1 METKIPLKMHVV
13 RLVNDENQTVN
24 TTHLHVVCRCAQRDT
39 NTHVIATDKRW
50 YINTLNDDYNA
61 NCETSF

>member
-24 TTHLHVVCRCAQRDT
+24 TTLLHVVCGCAQRD
-39 NTHVIATDKRW
+39 VIATDKRW

>member
-1 METKIPLKMHVV
+1 MKTKSPLKMHVV

-24 TTHLHVVCRCAQRDT
+24 TIHMHA
-39 NTHVIATDKRW
+39 AMDKRC
-50 YINTLNDDYNA
+50 YINAYALNDDYNA